1 MASDQDFVQYV
12 CEESGLRDALSFKK
26 MFGEYALYLDG
37 KVVALVCDNQLF
49 VKPTPEG
56 RGLLGTVTE
65 QPPYPGG
72 KPYFRVDVELDERDL
87 LGRLLRT
94 TALALPPPKPK
105 SARRKPKP
113 AAG

>member
-56 RGLLGTVTE
+56 RGLLGTVAE

-72 KPYFRVDVELDERDL
+72 KPYFRVDVELDEREL

-105 SARRKPKP
+105 AVRRKPKP

>member
-12 CEESGLRDALSFKK
+12 CEQSGLHAAVTYKK

-37 KVVALVCDNQLF
+37 KVVALVCDNQLY
-49 VKPTPEG
+49 VKPTAEG
-56 RGLLGTVTE
+56 RRLLGAVSE

-72 KPYFRVDVELDERDL
+72 KPYFQLDVELDDPDL

-105 SARRKPKP
+105 STKRKPK
-113 AAG
+113 AESR